1 MHFAR
6 ALVCAALLTLFC
18 VEQSNAQRRIA
29 LVIGNDAYVDLPT
42 LRNAAA
48 DARAIAQVLEDMHF
62 RVFKGEDLDYRST
75 NRLLAQFEAAIKPGD
90 TAFIFY
96 AGHGVALGAE
106 NYLLP
111 IDMQT
116 PRAGE
121 DIFVRTEAHA
131 VDALVRRMQTLGA
144 SSTFMVIDACRDN
157 PFEVIGVRSIGTP
170 CGLARMDAPIGV
182 FMLFSA
188 GIGQKALDRL
198 SDADL
203 SPNSVFT
210 RILVQ
215 QLRQPGI
222 SHLTLAKRV
231 QTRVRTLAL
240 SVKHQQQPAF
250 YDQIEGEIV
259 LTPKVSAEPILE
271 KIAAASPPPQS
282 TNTTPALSNT
292 VTEPQLAP
300 IPPPQSQQLQDTVQG
315 QQSAAL
321 TPGRRPQTES
331 DTPELVRM
339 AQQELARLGCLA
351 MPISGDPTVA
361 TRSAIKQY
369 RTQRNQPTA
378 SIELTE
384 DLISE
389 LRRQSS
395 RVCPLVC
402 PPGKTASGD
411 QCVVIAKPAPTKNQ
425 RNEESGARKP
435 APVARQRS
443 IEQDDK
449 PVRRRATQP
458 TAPRESST
466 ARSRPS
472 APPIGITIGGGGV
485 GIGAGF

>member
-6 ALVCAALLTLFC
+6 ALVCAALLTLFG
-18 VEQSNAQRRIA
+18 VESSNAQRRIA
-29 LVIGNDAYVDLPT
+29 LVIGNDAYIDLPT

-48 DARAIAQVLEDMHF
+48 DARVIAQVLEEMQF
-62 RVFKGEDLDYRST
+62 RVFKGENLDYRST
-75 NRLLAQFEAAIKPGD
+75 NRLLAQFEAALKPGD

-111 IDMQT
+111 IDMQK
-116 PRAGE
+116 PIAGE

-131 VDALVRRMQTLGA
+131 VDALVRRVQARGA

-157 PFEVIGVRSIGTP
+157 PFEVMGVRSIGTP
-170 CGLARMDAPIGV
+170 RGLARVDAPIGV
-182 FMLFSA
+182 FVLFSA

-198 SDADL
+198 SEADL

-210 RILVQ
+210 RTLVQ
-215 QLRQPGI
+215 QMRQPGL

-250 YDQIEGEIV
+250 YDQIEGEII
-259 LTPKVSAEPILE
+259 LTPQVSPAPPLE
-271 KIAAASPPPQS
+271 KVAAASRPPPSQ
-282 TNTTPALSNT
+282 
-292 VTEPQLAP
+292 
-300 IPPPQSQQLQDTVQG
+300 PPPSQQLQDTGQG

-321 TPGRRPQTES
+321 APEHRPQPES
-331 DTPELVRM
+331 ITPELVRM

-351 MPISGDPTVA
+351 MPVSGDPA
-361 TRSAIKQY
+361 AAMRSAIRQY
-369 RTQRNQPTA
+369 RTGRNQPAA
-378 SIELTE
+378 STDVTE

-389 LRRQSS
+389 LRLQSS

-425 RNEESGARKP
+425 RNKESGAPKP
-435 APVARQRS
+435 GPVARQRS
-443 IEQDDK
+443 IEQNDR
-449 PVRRRATQP
+449 PVRRRAPTPRRTQ
-458 TAPRESST
+458 
-466 ARSRPS
+466 
-472 APPIGITIGGGGV
+472 APPDRAPPHLLSV
-485 GIGAGF
+485 SRSGAAVSESAQGFNE